1 MYFIGV
7 DLGGTK
13 IASALVNE
21 KGDVIAENV
30 TETEAS
36 KGTEHVINKIKSE
49 IKKLYNAAGSV
60 PVEGIGLGIP
70 GLMDIEKGISVF
82 AGNLGWRN
90 VPVIDEFKK
99 DFNLPIF
106 MDNDVRVATLAE
118 KYFGAGR
125 DINTLICVT
134 LGTGVGSGI
143 ILDGKIYRGHSFSA
157 GEIGH
162 TTVIKDGLYCNCGNR
177 GCLEMYA
184 SAPGIVRQIKK
195 HIMEGHYT
203 IMTKMADGDIDKI
216 TTKTL
221 SAAFDEGDSLAHLV
235 MENTAE
241 LLGIGLST
249 YAQIINPE
257 MIIIGGGV
265 SLLGDKLFIPLR
277 KYFNEHLMQA
287 LRDKIPIVPAKLK
300 DKAGAVGAA
309 ALAMVNIGII

>member
-1 MYFIGV
+1 LYFIGV

-13 IASALVNE
+13 IASALVNQ
-21 KGDVIAENV
+21 KGEIITENV

-36 KGTEHVINKIKSE
+36 KGANYVLNKIKNE
-49 IKKLYNAAGSV
+49 IKKLYDAAGSV
-60 PVEGIGLGIP
+60 PIGGIGLGIP
-70 GLMDIEKGISVF
+70 GLMDIEKGISIF
-82 AGNLGWRN
+82 AGNLAWQN
-90 VPVIDEFKK
+90 VPVIEEFKK
-99 DFNLPIF
+99 DFHTPIF

-118 KYFGAGR
+118 KYFGAGK
-125 DINTLICVT
+125 DVNTLICVT
-134 LGTGVGSGI
+134 LGTGIGSGI
-143 ILDGKIYRGHSFSA
+143 ILDGKIYRGYSYSA

-184 SAPGIVRQIKK
+184 SAPGIVRQIKR

-203 IMTKMADGDIDKI
+203 IMTKMTDGNVDKI

-221 SAAFDEGDSLAHLV
+221 SAAFDEGDGLARLV

-257 MIIIGGGV
+257 MIVIGGGV
-265 SLLGDKLFIPLR
+265 SLLGDRLFVPLR

-309 ALAMVNIGII
+309 TLAMKNLGIF